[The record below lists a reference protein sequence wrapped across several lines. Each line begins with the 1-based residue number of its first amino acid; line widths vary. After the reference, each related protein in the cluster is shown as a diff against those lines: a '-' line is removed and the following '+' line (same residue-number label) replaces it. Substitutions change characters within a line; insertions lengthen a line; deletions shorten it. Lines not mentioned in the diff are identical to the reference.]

1 MREIFYNTIV
11 AASSMPL
18 TRVCSAAGADLSI
31 CGAERKINM
40 KKTGKTA
47 AFALTAAM
55 AVTAMPFGAS
65 AEENEKTVVRVNIQA
80 EPDNLDPWLSAAS
93 DTEAI
98 FLNVFE
104 GLVRFDETGALIP
117 GLAEDWEISDDGL
130 TYTFYLRDDVTF
142 HNGKEFNAED
152 VVYTYESL
160 SGLGGEEA
168 LSSKF
173 TNLTAVEAVD
183 DYTVEM
189 TLAEADG
196 AFLQYTRI
204 AVCPVGYE
212 EQSSAPVGTGPFVFE
227 KYVPGQMVVL
237 EKNED
242 YYDESRM
249 PMIDEAQIYIMTD
262 DSAVLTALQS
272 GQLDVGIVYADS
284 ADYLTGDFTV
294 NSSAQNMV
302 QLFALNNSVEPF
314 DDVRVRQAF
323 EYAIDKD
330 QIINGVFAGYAT
342 KLYSNFSPVMSYF
355 YNDELSDVYTYDVDK
370 AKELMTEAG
379 YEDGFDITITVP
391 SNYQRHVDTAQVIAQ
406 QLKAINVNAT
416 IEPVEWGQWLEQ
428 VYTNADYQ
436 TTIVGLTGKLD
447 PNDILGRYVSDY
459 AKNFMR
465 YNNPDYDELI
475 AKAKTASEEE
485 RVEIFKECQK
495 VLTEDAAAVWIC
507 DPNAIAV
514 TRSDLKG
521 YTFYPVNFI
530 DLSKLYYEN

>member
-1 MREIFYNTIV
+1 
-11 AASSMPL
+11 
-18 TRVCSAAGADLSI
+18 
-31 CGAERKINM
+31 M

-47 AFALTAAM
+47 ALALTMSM
-55 AVTAMPFGAS
+55 AVTAMPFGVS
-65 AEENEKTVVRVNIQA
+65 AEETDKTVVRINMES

-93 DTEAI
+93 DTEAV
-98 FLNVFE
+98 FHNVFE
-104 GLVRFDETGALIP
+104 GLVLFDETGALTP
-117 GLAEDWEISDDGL
+117 GLAESWDISDDGL
-130 TYTFYLRDDVTF
+130 EYTFHLRDDVTF
-142 HNGKEFNAED
+142 HNGKAFSAED

-173 TNLTAVEAVD
+173 KNLTSVEAVD
-183 DYTVEM
+183 DYTVTM
-189 TLAEADG
+189 TLAEADA
-196 AFLQYTRI
+196 AFLQYTRV
-204 AVCPVGYE
+204 AVLPKGYE
-212 EQSSAPVGTGPFVFE
+212 DQSSAPVGTGPFVFE

-249 PMIDEAQIYIMTD
+249 PKIDEAQIYIMGD

-272 GQLDVGIVYADS
+272 GQLDAGIVYADS

-294 NSSAQNMV
+294 NSSPQNMV
-302 QLFALNNSVEPF
+302 QLFALNNSATPF

-323 EYAIDKD
+323 EYAVNKD
-330 QIINGVFAGYAT
+330 QIIDGVFAGYAT
-342 KLYSNFSPVMSYF
+342 ELYSNFSPVMSYF
-355 YNDELSDVYTYDVDK
+355 YNDELEDVYTYDVDK
-370 AKELMTEAG
+370 AKELMAEAG

-391 SNYQRHVDTAQVIAQ
+391 SNYQKHIDTAQVIAQ
-406 QLKAINVNAT
+406 QLKQINVNAT

-436 TTIVGLTGKLD
+436 TTVVGLTGKLD

-459 AKNFMR
+459 AKN
-465 YNNPDYDELI
+465 YDKLI
-475 AKAKTASEEE
+475 EEAKTASDEQ
-485 RVEIFKECQK
+485 RVELFKECQK
-495 VLTEDAAAVWIC
+495 MLTDDAAAVWIC

-521 YTFYPVNFI
+521 YTFYPVSFI
-530 DLSKLYYEN
+530 DLSKLYYEE

>member
-1 MREIFYNTIV
+1 
-11 AASSMPL
+11 
-18 TRVCSAAGADLSI
+18 
-31 CGAERKINM
+31 M

-47 AFALTAAM
+47 ALALTM
-55 AVTAMPFGAS
+55 SMSVTAMPFGVS
-65 AEENEKTVVRVNIQA
+65 AEETDKTVVRINMES

-93 DTEAI
+93 DTEAV
-98 FLNVFE
+98 FHNVFE
-104 GLVRFDETGALIP
+104 GLVLFDETGALIP
-117 GLAEDWEISDDGL
+117 GLAESWDISDDGL
-130 TYTFYLRDDVTF
+130 TYTFHLRDDVTF
-142 HNGKEFNAED
+142 HNGKAFSAED

-173 TNLTAVEAVD
+173 KNLTSVEAVD
-183 DYTVEM
+183 DYTVTM
-189 TLAEADG
+189 TLAEADA
-196 AFLQYTRI
+196 AFLQYTRV
-204 AVCPVGYE
+204 AVLPKGYE
-212 EQSSAPVGTGPFVFE
+212 DQSSAPVGTGPFVFE

-249 PMIDEAQIYIMTD
+249 PKIDEAQIYIMGD

-272 GQLDVGIVYADS
+272 GQLDAGIVYADS

-294 NSSAQNMV
+294 NSSPQNMV
-302 QLFALNNSVEPF
+302 QLFALNNSATPF

-323 EYAIDKD
+323 EYAVNKD
-330 QIINGVFAGYAT
+330 QIIDGVFAGYAT
-342 KLYSNFSPVMSYF
+342 ELYF
-355 YNDELSDVYTYDVDK
+355 YNDELEDVYTYDVDK
-370 AKELMTEAG
+370 AKELMAEAG

-391 SNYQRHVDTAQVIAQ
+391 SNYQKHIDTAQVIAQ
-406 QLKAINVNAT
+406 QLKQINVNAT

-436 TTIVGLTGKLD
+436 TTVVGLTGKLD

-459 AKNFMR
+459 AKNFMK
-465 YNNPDYDELI
+465 YNNPDYDKLI
-475 AKAKTASEEE
+475 EEAKTASDEE
-485 RVEIFKECQK
+485 RVELFKECQK
-495 VLTEDAAAVWIC
+495 MLTDDAAAVWIC

-521 YTFYPVNFI
+521 YTFYPVSFI
-530 DLSKLYYEN
+530 DLSKLYYEE

>member
-1 MREIFYNTIV
+1 
-11 AASSMPL
+11 
-18 TRVCSAAGADLSI
+18 
-31 CGAERKINM
+31 M

-47 AFALTAAM
+47 ALALTMSM
-55 AVTAMPFGAS
+55 AVTSMPFGVS
-65 AEENEKTVVRVNIQA
+65 AEETDKTVVRINMES

-93 DTEAI
+93 VTEAV
-98 FLNVFE
+98 FHNVFE
-104 GLVRFDETGALIP
+104 GLVLFDETGALIP
-117 GLAEDWEISDDGL
+117 GLAESWDISDDGL
-130 TYTFYLRDDVTF
+130 TYTFHLRDDVTF
-142 HNGKEFNAED
+142 HNGKAFSAED

-173 TNLTAVEAVD
+173 KNLTSVEAVD
-183 DYTVEM
+183 DYTVTM
-189 TLAEADG
+189 TLAEADA
-196 AFLQYTRI
+196 AFLQYTRV
-204 AVCPVGYE
+204 AVLPKGYE
-212 EQSSAPVGTGPFVFE
+212 DQSSAPVGTGPFVFE

-249 PMIDEAQIYIMTD
+249 PKIDEAQIYIMGD

-272 GQLDVGIVYADS
+272 GQLDAGIVYADS

-294 NSSAQNMV
+294 NSSPQNMV
-302 QLFALNNSVEPF
+302 QLFALNNSATPF

-323 EYAIDKD
+323 EYAVNKE
-330 QIINGVFAGYAT
+330 QIIDGVFAGYAT
-342 KLYSNFSPVMSYF
+342 ELYSNFSPVMSYF
-355 YNDELSDVYTYDVDK
+355 YNDELEDVYTYDVDK
-370 AKELMTEAG
+370 AKELMAEAG

-391 SNYQRHVDTAQVIAQ
+391 SNYQKHIDTAQVIAQ
-406 QLKAINVNAT
+406 QLKQINVNAT

-436 TTIVGLTGKLD
+436 TTVVGLTGKLD

-459 AKNFMR
+459 AKNFMK
-465 YNNPDYDELI
+465 YNNPDYDKLI
-475 AKAKTASEEE
+475 EEAKTASDEE
-485 RVEIFKECQK
+485 RVELFKECQK
-495 VLTEDAAAVWIC
+495 MLTDDAAAVWIC

-521 YTFYPVNFI
+521 YTFYPVSFI
-530 DLSKLYYEN
+530 DLSKLYYEE